1 MCLCV
6 CVSLCVC
13 ARARV
18 FTGVCDSLSLSLCRV
33 CDSLSLTHADFWQSS
48 SNVHFPLIHTQH
60 LVQQQQRVRALG
72 KPATA
77 PLGAPDEVGRD
88 CVSLDFAASSSF
100 APPPFPAA
108 PFACAGDEA
117 AGAPEVLPHHC
128 DFLVVCFITA
138 GPITKLFAWGEEE
151 SVVGLITSIPRLI
164 HMDFGADTSQ
174 GFWMPCDSQR
184 HPLHD
189 KNLVVS
195 FSFSFSLFLSLKKGF
210 IPKKK
215 SSGGLPSPPLIMLG
229 PSLAT

>member
-1 MCLCV
+1 VCLCV

-33 CDSLSLTHADFWQSS
+33 CDSLTHTHADFWQSS

-88 CVSLDFAASSSF
+88 CVSLDFAA
-100 APPPFPAA
+100 
-108 PFACAGDEA
+108 CAGDEA

-164 HMDFGADTSQ
+164 HMESRPRPANTWKCRGY
-174 GFWMPCDSQR
+174 
-184 HPLHD
+184 
-189 KNLVVS
+189 
-195 FSFSFSLFLSLKKGF
+195 
-210 IPKKK
+210 
-215 SSGGLPSPPLIMLG
+215 
-229 PSLAT
+229 